1 MRQILVL
8 AVMAIVSAAA
18 QAQQPWTFSDNT
30 RFLALGDS
38 LTAGYGATPVTNGYA
53 YELYQRGV
61 YDSMNNTIFANAAVP
76 GATSQQVLNFQ
87 VPAATQ
93 IFHPHVV
100 TMTVGGND
108 LLAILN
114 GANPLQVLQTFQAN
128 LGGILTQI
136 CVALPGARVY
146 VANLYEIREFPVPTA
161 DVVSAF
167 NLTVEGVVGFANA
180 TVCGGKAKVADVHA
194 QFAGSQQGLLL
205 IHRNNAGQFEVHP
218 TNAGY
223 RAMAQAFIAAK

>member
-1 MRQILVL
+1 MRVKLALVMFIAL
-8 AVMAIVSAAA
+8 SGAA
-18 QAQQPWTFSDNT
+18 QAQQPWTFSNNT

-61 YDSMNNTIFANAAVP
+61 YDSMNNTTFANAAVP

-93 IFHPHVV
+93 IFLPHVI

-108 LLAILN
+108 LLAILG
-114 GANPLQVLQTFQAN
+114 GANPTQVLQAFQAN
-128 LGGILTQI
+128 LAATLTLI
-136 CVALPGARVY
+136 CTTLPATRIY
-146 VANLYEIREFPVPTA
+146 VANLYEIREFPIDTA
-161 DVVSAF
+161 PVVAAF
-167 NLTVEGVVGFANA
+167 NQTVEGVVGFANG
-180 TVCGGKAKVADVHA
+180 TVCHDKVKVADVHA
-194 QFAGSQQGLLL
+194 QFTGAQQGLLL
-205 IHRNNAGQFEVHP
+205 INRNNAGQFEVHP
-218 TNAGY
+218 TNAGH

>member
-1 MRQILVL
+1 MRVKLALVMFL
-8 AVMAIVSAAA
+8 ALSGAA
-18 QAQQPWTFSDNT
+18 QAQQPWTFSNNT

-93 IFHPHVV
+93 IFQPHVI

-128 LGGILTQI
+128 LAGILTQVCI
-136 CVALPGARVY
+136 ALPGTHVY
-146 VANLYEIREFPVPTA
+146 VANLYEIREFPVPTG
-161 DVVSAF
+161 DVVGAF
-167 NLTVEGVVGFANA
+167 NMTVEGVVGFANA

-194 QFAGSQQGLLL
+194 QFAGPQQGLLL
-205 IHRNNAGQFEVHP
+205 INRNNAGQFEVHP

>member
-1 MRQILVL
+1 MRCKLVL
-8 AVMAIVSAAA
+8 ALFLVVSGAA

-30 RFLALGDS
+30 RVLALGDS

-93 IFHPHVV
+93 IFHPHVIV
-100 TMTVGGND
+100 MTVGGND
-108 LLAILN
+108 LLAILG
-114 GANPLQVLQTFQAN
+114 GANPTQVLQTFQAN
-128 LGGILTQI
+128 LAGILTQI
-136 CVALPGARVY
+136 CTALPSARVY
-146 VANLYEIREFPVPTA
+146 VANLYEIREFPIPTGP
-161 DVVSAF
+161 VVDAF
-167 NLTVEGVVGFANA
+167 NQTVAGVVGFANG
-180 TVCGGKAKVADVHA
+180 TVCGGKVKVADVHA

-205 IHRNNAGQFEVHP
+205 INRNNAGQFEVHP
-218 TNAGY
+218 SNAGH
-223 RAMAQAFIAAK
+223 RAMLQAFIAAK